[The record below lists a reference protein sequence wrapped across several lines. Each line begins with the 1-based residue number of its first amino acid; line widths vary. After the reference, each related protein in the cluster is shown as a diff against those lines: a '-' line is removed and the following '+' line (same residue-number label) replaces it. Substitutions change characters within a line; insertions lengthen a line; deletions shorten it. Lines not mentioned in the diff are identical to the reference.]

1 MTVIL
6 SSYQIEKVKEEMCDK
21 YCKMPELALCEAEMD
36 ILCIN
41 CPLNKLKE
49 ENDEL

>member
-21 YCKMPELALCEAEMD
+21 YCKMPDEATDQEELNEFCKY
-36 ILCIN
+36 
-41 CPLNKLKE
+41 CPLDKLKE

>member
-21 YCKMPELALCEAEMD
+21 YCRFPRELEADLDEICD
-36 ILCIN
+36 K